1 MFLLLHRKLRR
12 ELLVLEIWCD
22 RHPVQTEDVV
32 IAQDLWRKELLRKF
46 RQLAEK
52 N

>member
-1 MFLLLHRKLRR
+1 LLDSKLRR
-12 ELLVLEIWCD
+12 ELLMLEIWRD
-22 RHPVQTEDVV
+22 RHPVQAKDIV
-32 IAQDLWRKELLRKF
+32 IAQDLCRKELLRKF